1 LCTRSFPQLNATFEA
16 YTQISGH
23 DIEKAIKKEFSGD
36 LEKCCLAI
44 VKSAKNKSSYYAE
57 CLHEVNIIKTIIV

>member
-1 LCTRSFPQLNATFEA
+1 MQVRILCSRSFPQLKATFEA
-16 YTQISGH
+16 YAQISGN

-44 VKSAKNKSSYYAE
+44 CKSAKSKFRT
-57 CLHEVNIIKTIIV
+57 LKLLKRFFI